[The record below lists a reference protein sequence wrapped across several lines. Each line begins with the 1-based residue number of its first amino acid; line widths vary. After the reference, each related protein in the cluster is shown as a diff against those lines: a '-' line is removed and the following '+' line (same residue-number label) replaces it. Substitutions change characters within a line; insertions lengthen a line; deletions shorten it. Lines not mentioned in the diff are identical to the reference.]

1 MLLRAGVRGHVARLK
16 CSGSQ
21 PVPFQTLCTWSNHR
35 GLENIAIYM
44 SGSSLVIQMVK
55 TLPAVHIGDPGDP
68 CSILGSERSPEEG
81 NGNPLQYSYLE
92 NQWTEKPGGL
102 RSTELQRDTTVSK
115 HVHTLA
121 GGERRSEVPCL
132 WGRCWD
138 RSGRYMR
145 GP

>member
-92 NQWTEKPGGL
+92 NPMDREAWWATIYRVAKRHDCVQACA
-102 RSTELQRDTTVSK
+102 
-115 HVHTLA
+115 HT
-121 GGERRSEVPCL
+121 C
-132 WGRCWD
+132 WGRETI
-138 RSGRYMR
+138 
-145 GP
+145 